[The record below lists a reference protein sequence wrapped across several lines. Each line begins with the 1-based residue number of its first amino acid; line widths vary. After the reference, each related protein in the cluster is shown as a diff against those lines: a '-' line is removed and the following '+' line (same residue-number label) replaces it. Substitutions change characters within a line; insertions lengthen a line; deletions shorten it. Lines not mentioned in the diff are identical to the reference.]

1 MRLRYTAVT
10 FLMVTSKLGAEVRI
24 CSPKEMLEN
33 CRKGKIRGHNQKTM
47 DPVCVLGV
55 TAVLGLVQA
64 RVNSFVKIIPVELQF
79 WLSGE
84 RVITKLSHL

>member
-1 MRLRYTAVT
+1 MAL
-10 FLMVTSKLGAEVRI
+10 SKLGAEVRI
-24 CSPKEMLEN
+24 CSPKETLQN
-33 CRKGKIRGHNQKTM
+33 CRAGKIRGQNQKTM

-55 TAVLGLVQA
+55 MAVLGLVQA

-79 WLSGE
+79 RLSGE